1 MKKFEAIVIGTGPS
15 GVMCAQ
21 KLVEN
26 KVNTLIIDYGFE
38 IEQNKKKIINNL
50 KSIDISQW
58 NKLERNKL
66 KSKDL
71 VINKDFKKKYSY
83 GSSLT
88 DFKLC
93 CSIFCNFFRVKFI
106 NIYSI

>member
-1 MKKFEAIVIGTGPS
+1 MRGNIIRA
-15 GVMCAQ
+15 
-21 KLVEN
+21 N

-66 KSKDL
+66 KSKE
-71 VINKDFKKKYSY
+71 
-83 GSSLT
+83 
-88 DFKLC
+88 
-93 CSIFCNFFRVKFI
+93 
-106 NIYSI
+106 